1 MRCPKS
7 KAISSRSRE
16 RATEV
21 RKQDLNG
28 RAICCQMAHFLASAK
43 LLLRKDPR
51 NYLGGALPGPA
62 NISIRQ
68 LSALTPQE
76 VARRCPL
83 QIPRHAADRSN
94 VSRHFVVPPQT
105 RVALLYSGLR
115 FVLLSKC
122 LLIRAGQLV
131 QSAVQRS
138 AKSYVSSHTTEQV

>member
-51 NYLGGALPGPA
+51 NYLGGALPGP
-62 NISIRQ
+62 Q
-68 LSALTPQE
+68 TYLSG
-76 VARRCPL
+76 
-83 QIPRHAADRSN
+83 S
-94 VSRHFVVPPQT
+94 SRPSPHKKLPD
-105 RVALLYSGLR
+105 VALCKYPAMRQIDPMYPDIS
-115 FVLLSKC
+115 
-122 LLIRAGQLV
+122 
-131 QSAVQRS
+131 
-138 AKSYVSSHTTEQV
+138 